1 MRLETFAL
9 ERFQSVW
16 ENRVQWNLSESGVH
30 PLQLSDL
37 VDSPDALDSLME
49 QGLGYPQT
57 NGTVGLRE
65 LVASM
70 YPGAGADHVQIT
82 NGSSEA
88 MCVLLMR
95 LIEPGDEIVFMI
107 PNYMQASG
115 LARAL
120 GAMVRPWRLREMG
133 TGPAARWALDLDELR
148 TLVSPK
154 TRAILICNPNNP
166 TGARLDAATLDQI
179 CAIAAAARCWVVA
192 DEVYRGAEREALDT
206 ETAWGRFER
215 VIVTSGLS
223 KAYGLPGLRIG
234 WAVGPPAV
242 IADLWSIHDYTTIAP
257 GAVNDTLARFALEP
271 ARREALLARTR
282 RIIRAN
288 YPMLKRWLDRI
299 DGATHIAPE
308 AGAIVFFK
316 YPVSMRSSELTA
328 RLRDERGVLIVP
340 GDHFEMDGYLRI
352 GFGSS
357 PEYLEP
363 ALAIIGEFLA
373 SLKQDSASERQ
384 RTSLANGAGLGAPA
398 RERVGGLGGAKPPE

>member
-16 ENRVQWNLSESGVH
+16 ENRVTWNLSESGVH
-30 PLQLSDL
+30 PLRLSEL
-37 VDSPDALDSLME
+37 VDSPDALADLME

-57 NGTVGLRE
+57 NGTARLRE
-65 LVASM
+65 LVASL

-95 LIEPGDEIVFMI
+95 LLEPGDEIVFMI
-107 PNYMQASG
+107 PNYMQAPG

-120 GAMVRPWRLREMG
+120 GAAVRPWRLRQIG
-133 TGPAARWALDLDELR
+133 TGAAARWAVDLDELR

-166 TGARLDAATLDQI
+166 TGARLDASALDAI
-179 CAIAAAARCWVVA
+179 CAVAAAAGCWVIA
-192 DEVYRGAEREALDT
+192 DEVYRGAERAALDT
-206 ETAWGRFER
+206 DTAWGRYDR

-234 WAVGPPAV
+234 WAVGPPRV
-242 IADLWSIHDYTTIAP
+242 IADLWAVHDYTTIAP
-257 GAVNDTLARFALEP
+257 GAVNDALACVALQP

-282 RIIRAN
+282 GIIRTN
-288 YPMLKRWLDRI
+288 YPVVKRWLDRI
-299 DGATHIAPE
+299 DGATHIPPD
-308 AGAIVFFK
+308 AGAIVFFT
-316 YPVSMRSSELTA
+316 YPLSIRSSALTD

-363 ALAIIGEFLA
+363 ALAIIGEFFA
-373 SLKQDSASERQ
+373 SL
-384 RTSLANGAGLGAPA
+384 T
-398 RERVGGLGGAKPPE
+398 RELSGSRP